1 MVEPVSPTSLG
12 SLQVKMSILL
22 QLRLVDF
29 FKVHIFIYFHDFTKI
44 LTTLLLIIVFIFD
57 FTEIFINNFCYFF
70 PALREQVV
78 SLKNL
83 TYFVLDEADRMLD
96 MGFGP
101 DIDEVVKDP
110 SMPPKFRRHT
120 LLFSATFPD
129 KIQEAASTYLKE
141 DYLFLKVGTVGSAC
155 KDVRQT
161 IYEVKKFEKREK
173 LMTLLQESQED
184 QSGKTEKTL
193 VFVET
198 KQNAD
203 FLALYLSSE
212 VSLIKS

>member
-1 MVEPVSPTSLG
+1 M
-12 SLQVKMSILL
+12 
-22 QLRLVDF
+22 
-29 FKVHIFIYFHDFTKI
+29 
-44 LTTLLLIIVFIFD
+44 IVFIFVC
-57 FTEIFINNFCYFF
+57 TEIFINNFCYFF

-212 VSLIKS
+212 VSLINIIF